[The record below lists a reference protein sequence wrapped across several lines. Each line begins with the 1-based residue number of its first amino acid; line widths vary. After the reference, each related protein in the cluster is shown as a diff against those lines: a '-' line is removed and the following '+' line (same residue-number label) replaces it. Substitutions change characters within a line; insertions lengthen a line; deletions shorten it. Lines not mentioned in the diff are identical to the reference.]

1 MDEHMVLAIFKEV
14 GAVVDNS
21 HVVYT
26 SGKHGRFYLN
36 KDALYTN
43 ALETSRLC
51 LALSQHFIHDGVEVV
66 VAPAV
71 GGIALSQEIA
81 RCLTSQVRYSTVRAI
96 YSERA
101 ETSLFK
107 TDKKKFFTFGLGL
120 GLGQSNFTLEPGEE
134 IVIKH
139 RHQTIRPS
147 YTRLVTNRN
156 VLIVEDVINTGGTVQ
171 RVIEAIR
178 ELNGKV
184 IGIAALCNQ
193 DNIEPPNL
201 ADISKFVALANIK
214 NKIWNE
220 GDCPLC
226 QQGIPIN
233 TAVGHGQEFLA
244 RQGWTA

>member
-1 MDEHMVLAIFKEV
+1 MDEHMVLAVFNEV
-14 GAVVDNS
+14 GAVIDNS

-51 LALSQHFIHDGVEVV
+51 LALSRHFIHDGVEVV

-101 ETSLFK
+101 ETALFK
-107 TDKKKFFTFGLGL
+107 AEEGT
-120 GLGQSNFTLEPGEE
+120 SVTLDCGSLKTSFILQPGEE
-134 IVIKH
+134 IALKH
-139 RHQTIRPS
+139 YSHTIRPI
-147 YTRLVTNRN
+147 YAKLVANRN

-171 RVIEAIR
+171 RVIEAIQK
-178 ELNGKV
+178 LNGKV
-184 IGIAALCNQ
+184 VGVAALCNQ

-201 ADISKFVALANIK
+201 ADIPKFVALANIK

-220 GDCPLC
+220 ADCPLC
-226 QQGIPIN
+226 QQGVPIN

-244 RQGWTA
+244 RKGRTA